1 MRTAFCFDLDNTI
14 TRQEILP
21 VLADD
26 LGLADDMAVL
36 TRLTMDGLMP
46 FASSLRLRCEILKQI
61 PLPRARSLVAS
72 IPLEN
77 AIVRF
82 IAERAADCFV
92 VTGNLD
98 VWLEDLLR
106 SLRCR
111 AFTSEAEHVDGRLTG
126 LRRIV
131 DKAAVIG
138 AVRSLGYER
147 VVVAG
152 DGMNDVPMLEAADV
166 AVAFGTVR
174 APTAAAVAA
183 SRYVVYS
190 GEALC
195 RLLRTL

>member
-21 VLADD
+21 VLAHD
-26 LGLADDMAVL
+26 LGLAEDMAAL
-36 TRLTMDGLMP
+36 TRLTMDGLLP
-46 FASSLRLRCEILKQI
+46 FDSSLRLRCEILKQV
-61 PLPRARSLVAS
+61 PLARARSLVAA
-72 IPLEN
+72 IPLEHS
-77 AIVRF
+77 IVRF

-98 VWLEDLLR
+98 VWIEDLLHG
-106 SLRCR
+106 LQCR
-111 AFTSEAEHVDGRLTG
+111 AFTSEAEHADGRLTG

-138 AVRSLGYER
+138 TVRSLGYGR

-166 AVAFGTVR
+166 AIAFGTVR
-174 APTAAAVAA
+174 APAPAAVAA

-195 RLLRTL
+195 RLLHTL

>member
-21 VLADD
+21 VLADE
-26 LGLADDMAVL
+26 LGLAADMAAL
-36 TRLTMDGLMP
+36 TRLTMDGLLP
-46 FASSLRLRCEILKQI
+46 FDASLRLRCEILKQI
-61 PLPRARSLVAS
+61 PLERARSVVAS
-72 IPLEN
+72 IPLEHS
-77 AIVRF
+77 IVRF

-98 VWLEDLLR
+98 VWVEELLR
-106 SLRCR
+106 ALGCR
-111 AFTSEAEHVDGRLTG
+111 AFTSEAEHTDGRLTG
-126 LRRIV
+126 LRRV
-131 DKAAVIG
+131 LDKAAVIG
-138 AVRSLGYER
+138 AVRSLGYGR

-152 DGMNDVPMLEAADV
+152 DGVNDVPMLEAADV

-174 APTAAAVAA
+174 APAPAAIAAA
-183 SRYVVYS
+183 RYVVYS